1 MIPLNGWKLSN
12 KSIMLWLKMTC
23 DQLVDAPKDQNM
35 LVVNGSSNL
44 NLK

>member
-1 MIPLNGWKLSN
+1 
-12 KSIMLWLKMTC
+12 MTC